1 MSTPAKRT
9 VGGEITNTPGSSV
22 PRAKR
27 TKVSSGP
34 SGGDLSTALTLG
46 QDDSYSALYLELET
60 EKQKKQPIV
69 VTEEET
75 WSDEKVAT
83 KVQQI
88 KQMANKDIAKQ
99 LKWQPSCKTGTTK
112 WSYTGM
118 VPNDRVFF
126 ALFDLPVPR
135 LKKEHWKVKKLP
147 MKDFE
152 DCIGRVRNSMRYG
165 WLSVTGDTVTLQWN
179 AEDKTFTF
187 KGTYGL

>member
-1 MSTPAKRT
+1 MREPLYPSQTLRAALEESAAKRRLQALSLMTSLTRDFDSTPAKRT

-46 QDDSYSALYLELET
+46 QDDLVAMGASDELVAHIQTLQASYSALYLQLET

-88 KQMANKDIAKQ
+88 KQMANGDIAKQ
-99 LKWQPSCKTGTTK
+99 LKWC
-112 WSYTGM
+112 
-118 VPNDRVFF
+118 VPFRLSAAVPCEASIGDER
-126 ALFDLPVPR
+126 LFSS
-135 LKKEHWKVKKLP
+135 
-147 MKDFE
+147 F
-152 DCIGRVRNSMRYG
+152 S
-165 WLSVTGDTVTLQWN
+165 S
-179 AEDKTFTF
+179 
-187 KGTYGL
+187 